1 MLAYASGIPATQ
13 EEAGCHNRPA
23 PPLPSPSQVGT
34 KGCNQKCSTR
44 SEHQSDFVHIVAAA
58 QHREHCC
65 SNLIGKVYVTRR
77 EGLSPS
83 HLFPPSTKRLWL
95 PRPQNP
101 TQLFIKD
108 AQHAFRHTMLA
119 LQTGIV
125 QHSYL
130 VPDTSLCSA
139 DSPCKAPQSSLHG
152 GAHAPSTVTNPVIQ
166 DPAAV
171 TQLQRATNIRLQ
183 QTALLLNKAQH
194 QPAESTRIAAEHLS
208 ALCTMCWVVDCL
220 PVHSQ
225 LIKAVDACVVLSAE
239 SGDRGHMRVMHA
251 KAGFEAHHQPTRH
264 ASMQQ

>member
-1 MLAYASGIPATQ
+1 M
-13 EEAGCHNRPA
+13 
-23 PPLPSPSQVGT
+23 
-34 KGCNQKCSTR
+34 
-44 SEHQSDFVHIVAAA
+44 
-58 QHREHCC
+58 
-65 SNLIGKVYVTRR
+65 TRR

-83 HLFPPSTKRLWL
+83 HLLPPSNKRLWL

-119 LQTGIV
+119 LQAGIV

-130 VPDTSLCSA
+130 VPVTSLCSA

-194 QPAESTRIAAEHLS
+194 QPAESTRTAAEQLS
-208 ALCTMCWVVDCL
+208 ALCTVCWVLGCL

-225 LIKAVDACVVLSAE
+225 LTKAVDACVVLSAE
-239 SGDRGHMRVMHA
+239 SGEPWIHAGHACKGRVRSSPPAH
-251 KAGFEAHHQPTRH
+251 KACFNAAVTVIT
-264 ASMQQ
+264 QQAQRNAPDQS